1 MMPPPCPQ
9 VFLENLSATDAIKQ
23 AHVIPAGFVNLG
35 NTCYMNATLEVC
47 QLVSLSLG
55 HQGLLHPHSHLLA
68 CVCQCLRQVP
78 ELRNALSEYKPD
90 PSDPRAAL
98 TATLGR
104 TYDEADAS
112 TEEKPVPPMLFLG
125 LLRQLN
131 PTFAHR
137 NERGA
142 YSQQVGASRSR
153 CAVSVSTSSLTL
165 LCCVTPR
172 LRMRMS
178 SLVLSCL
185 PWPHA

>member
-1 MMPPPCPQ
+1 MCPSRL
-9 VFLENLSATDAIKQ
+9 VIK
-23 AHVIPAGFVNLG
+23 
-35 NTCYMNATLEVC
+35 
-47 QLVSLSLG
+47 
-55 HQGLLHPHSHLLA
+55 GLLHPHSHLLA

-142 YSQQVGASRSR
+142 YSQQVCVSRSR
-153 CAVSVSTSSLTL
+153 CAVSTSSLTL
-165 LCCVTPR
+165 FCCFCYSPPQDADEFLGAV
-172 LRMRMS
+172 MS
-178 SLVLSCL
+178 AMASCL
-185 PWPHA
+185 NTKTSKVPDFGGESNAVDALFGIRTVTR